1 MQIERITNNNL
12 ETVLKF
18 LNKYEDSA
26 VFLIGN
32 LERMGPDKGESKF
45 SGNFK
50 MVLDE
55 DRIIAVFCLT
65 KGGTL
70 LIQSEVLEPLFNLI
84 LQSSEEEKIPI
95 KGLIGE
101 WSFGSLFW
109 EYLKSI
115 SVIKKENYCSKEI
128 NYTLDLKEWKGKPSQ
143 KARALSQEDYQDWKV
158 LRLDYLKEQGLP
170 LSLSENEMV
179 YEYDNKVRNSLVW
192 GLYEENRLL
201 SIAEIN
207 AKTSEIGTVGG
218 VYTVESERQKGY
230 GRALMNRLI
239 YDCKE
244 NLQLRKL
251 IIFTGEKENIPAQ
264 KLYESL
270 GCQKVGYLALCFGE

>member
-1 MQIERITNNNL
+1 MQIERITNNNQ
-12 ETVLKF
+12 ETALKF

-32 LERMGPDKGESKF
+32 LERMGPDIGESQF

-55 DRIIAVFCLT
+55 DKIIAVFCLT

-70 LIQSEVLEPLFNLI
+70 LVQSEVVDPLFKLI
-84 LQSSEEEKIPI
+84 LKSCEEEKIPI

-101 WSFGSLFW
+101 WAFGSLFW
-109 EYLKSI
+109 EHLKSI
-115 SVIKKENYCSKEI
+115 GVIKKENYFCKEV
-128 NYTLDLKEWKGKPSQ
+128 NYTLNLKEWKGHPSL
-143 KARALSQEDYQDWKV
+143 KARALSLEDYQDWKL
-158 LRLDYLKEQGLP
+158 LRMDYLEEQGLP
-170 LSLSENEMV
+170 TSLSEKERV
-179 YEYDNKVRNSLVW
+179 YEYGNKVKNSLVW
-192 GLYEENRLL
+192 GLFEENRLL

-207 AKTSEIGTVGG
+207 AKTNQIGTVGG
-218 VYTVESERQKGY
+218 VYTVESERKKGH

-239 YDCKE
+239 HDCKE

-270 GCQKVGYLALCFGE
+270 GCQKVGHLALCFGE